1 MTRFR
6 KPSRLLGEAFRTKI
20 WIETKSERLPPFGV
34 FDTLEERTEP
44 MPRTPRKTAPRDTKR
59 NAKPKPD
66 PAQAI
71 TQEIIALLEAG
82 TVPWQQPWFSAGPP
96 LRHEGT
102 PYRGINAFLLG
113 MRAGLVGHGSPYWLT
128 FKQAKDLGACVR
140 KGERSSL
147 VVYYGTARAKE
158 ANGEAFSTG
167 GRSRSDEGGTGGG
180 DAMAAGGT
188 EGSSYRFLKSY
199 RVFNA
204 DQVDGL
210 APRFHPKATTTG
222 ADTPDPLPRWERFF
236 AAIGESA
243 GVSTDFGGDRAC
255 YTPALDR
262 IDMPALER
270 FVSASQFYSTWWHE
284 LTHATRVKGRLNRS
298 FGVSRFGNG
307 AYAREEAVAC
317 LSQCLADQLMGF
329 GTAHL
334 DNHAAYIDG
343 WISVLK
349 NDRRFLFTAA
359 AHAQRAVDWLVAAA
373 ARGGAWLEEDDA
385 PDAGDAAPGA
395 KADARKE
402 AA

>member
-1 MTRFR
+1 
-6 KPSRLLGEAFRTKI
+6 
-20 WIETKSERLPPFGV
+20 
-34 FDTLEERTEP
+34 
-44 MPRTPRKTAPRDTKR
+44 MPRTPRKTAPRVRKR
-59 NAKPKPD
+59 NAKPKLD

-71 TQEIIALLEAG
+71 TEEIIALLEAG
-82 TVPWQQPWFSAGPP
+82 TVPWQQPWFSVGPP
-96 LRHEGT
+96 LRHEST

-158 ANGEAFSTG
+158 VDGKAFSPG
-167 GRSRSDEGGTGGG
+167 DRSRFDEGGDAIVVG
-180 DAMAAGGT
+180 DT
-188 EGSSYRFLKSY
+188 EGSSHRFLKSY

-210 APRFHPKATTTG
+210 DPRFYPKPATTDM
-222 ADTPDPLPRWERFF
+222 DTPDPLPRWERFF
-236 AAIGESA
+236 AAIGEGA
-243 GVSTDFGGDRAC
+243 GVPTDFGGDRAC

-262 IDMPALER
+262 IDMPALAR

-284 LTHATRVKGRLNRS
+284 LTHATRVTGRLDRS
-298 FGVSRFGNG
+298 FGASRFGNE

-334 DNHAAYIDG
+334 DNHAAYLDG

-373 ARGGAWLEEDDA
+373 ARGGVSLEEDDA
-385 PDAGDAAPGA
+385 PDAGDAALGA
-395 KADARKE
+395 MADAQQE